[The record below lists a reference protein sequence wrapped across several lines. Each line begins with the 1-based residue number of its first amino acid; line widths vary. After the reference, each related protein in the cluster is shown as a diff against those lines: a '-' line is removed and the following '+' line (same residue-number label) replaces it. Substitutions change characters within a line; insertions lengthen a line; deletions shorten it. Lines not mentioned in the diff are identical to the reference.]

1 MRFAGLALLP
11 LLMPVAAFA
20 AEAHAEAAAISQ
32 QWLALVDGRDYG
44 ASWKEASPLFQKR
57 IPQDK
62 WMQAMT
68 IAREPMGAVSTR
80 KVANATSSKSLPGLP
95 DGDYII
101 IQFETSFANKANA
114 VETVT
119 LIGGPGS
126 QKVGGYFIK

>member
-1 MRFAGLALLP
+1 MRLAGLALLP
-11 LLMPVAAFA
+11 LLMPVTAVA
-20 AEAHAEAAAISQ
+20 AEAHTEAAAISQ
-32 QWLALVDGRDYG
+32 QWLALVDSRDYG

-62 WMQAMT
+62 WAEAM
-68 IAREPMGAVSTR
+68 IMVREPMGALSIR

-95 DGDYII
+95 DGDYVVV
-101 IQFETSFANKANA
+101 QFETSFANKANA

-119 LIGGPGS
+119 LIGGAGG

>member
-1 MRFAGLALLP
+1 MRLAGLALLP
-11 LLMPVAAFA
+11 LLMPVVALAAD
-20 AEAHAEAAAISQ
+20 AHTEAATISQ
-32 QWLALVDGRDYG
+32 QWLALVDGRDYS

-62 WMQAMT
+62 WVGAMT
-68 IAREPMGAVSTR
+68 TAREPLGAMSTR
-80 KVANATSSKSLPGLP
+80 KVANTTGAKSLPGLP

-119 LIGGPGS
+119 LIGGPAGH
-126 QKVGGYFIK
+126 KVGGYFIK